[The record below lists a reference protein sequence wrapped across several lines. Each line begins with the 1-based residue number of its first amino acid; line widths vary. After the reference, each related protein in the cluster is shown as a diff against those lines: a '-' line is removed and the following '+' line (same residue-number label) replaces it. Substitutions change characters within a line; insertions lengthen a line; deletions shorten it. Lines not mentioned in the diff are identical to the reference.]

1 MKVNRDYYYL
11 LKNVTIRVVTVAG
24 KGGACGSIVAVVAVV
39 VVVVVVAA
47 VFLFF
52 VVVAVVT
59 PSKVHLPYGILEKP
73 RYLGLQLP

>member
-39 VVVVVVAA
+39 VVVVAA